1 MTWDSIPRHPS
12 ERMLRQFAVLWIL
25 FWGWLACW
33 QGLLRQPRH
42 MSIAACFILLAI
54 GVGGLGLVSPQRL
67 RPVFVGWMIL
77 VYPLNYVLSHLVL
90 GLVLY
95 GLFTPLAILF
105 RLLGRDV
112 LQRRFRPEE
121 KSYWATKPKVTEP
134 RSYFRQF

>member
-1 MTWDSIPRHPS
+1 
-12 ERMLRQFAVLWIL
+12 
-25 FWGWLACW
+25 
-33 QGLLRQPRH
+33 

-121 KSYWATKPKVTEP
+121 KSYWATKSKVTEP